1 MAIPAPDEED
11 VKRLWC
17 SQVLWV
23 EKKLTCS
30 HSGNL
35 AEDKQMLTPGKHL
48 QHARRLPELML
59 LYLHMKTETEGRDG
73 IHLTLGRETKAE
85 PK

>member
-35 AEDKQMLTPGKHL
+35 AEDKQMLTPGETSA
-48 QHARRLPELML
+48 ARPPTPRADAVVLAHEN
-59 LYLHMKTETEGRDG
+59 
-73 IHLTLGRETKAE
+73 
-85 PK
+85 

>member
-1 MAIPAPDEED
+1 MAIPAPNEED

-30 HSGNL
+30 DSGNL

-59 LYLHMKTETEGRDG
+59 LYLHMRTETKKEGTG
-73 IHLTLGRETKAE
+73 FT
-85 PK
+85 